1 MKVNSSSIK
10 IKDKKPSRHQKKFD
24 QISFKL
30 KMIKISIILF
40 IIFASVSA
48 HDIIN
53 EFKNANNFTGK
64 VVLVTESTSDMGE
77 IIVKLF
83 SSLGAK
89 VVVTGSNE
97 TRLIKVAEDVTH
109 LSPHGF
115 KVFIYL
121 SEFCL

>member
-1 MKVNSSSIK
+1 
-10 IKDKKPSRHQKKFD
+10 
-24 QISFKL
+24 
-30 KMIKISIILF
+30 MIKISIILF

-53 EFKNANNFTGK
+53 EFKNANNFTGR

-77 IIVKLF
+77 IIVELF

-97 TRLIKVAEDVTH
+97 TRLIKVAEDVTQ
-109 LSPHGF
+109 LLPNGF
-115 KVFIYL
+115 KVYIYL
-121 SEFCL
+121 SRILSMVQKFYSDLNKNFNFKGCESVD